1 MRKNKTVQRIIRYR
15 NRELRTQLFR
25 LSPFWWAIIIFVI
38 ALLLLFLSFLIYDY
52 SDWTSGA
59 LVSTSCGCFTGLVF
73 YFLSNIRNNKVAKL
87 QKEYKQLKDVLDVI
101 RNITNIANCYKL
113 KALYGSKRDIF
124 EDRENVYLWIDELE
138 LARNQL
144 PIELYDILPEKGYD
158 PVDRDNLNNYRESL
172 YNSNETNLI
181 ESTILDIHTELLPLA
196 DKMQELY
203 REREDQLMLLGKH
216 FF

>member
-1 MRKNKTVQRIIRYR
+1 MRKKQSAQRIIQHRK
-15 NRELRTQLFR
+15 REIRTQLLR
-25 LSPFWWAIIIFVI
+25 LSPLWWTIIIFMI

-52 SDWTSGA
+52 CNWASGA

-101 RNITNIANCYKL
+101 RNITNTASYYKL
-113 KALYGSKRDIF
+113 KALYGSNRDIF
-124 EDRENVYLWIDELE
+124 EDRENVYLLIDELE

-144 PIELYDILPEKGYD
+144 PLDLYDILSEKGYD
-158 PVDRDNLNNYRESL
+158 PADRDNLNNYRDSL
-172 YNSNETNLI
+172 YNSNETDVI
-181 ESTILDIHTELLPLA
+181 EATLLDIQTELLPLA

>member
-1 MRKNKTVQRIIRYR
+1 MDTKKKI
-15 NRELRTQLFR
+15 
-25 LSPFWWAIIIFVI
+25 
-38 ALLLLFLSFLIYDY
+38 
-52 SDWTSGA
+52 
-59 LVSTSCGCFTGLVF
+59 
-73 YFLSNIRNNKVAKL
+73 
-87 QKEYKQLKDVLDVI
+87 LDVALTLFSEKGYG
-101 RNITNIANCYKL
+101 NVYVSHIAEGVGIKAPSLYKHY
-113 KALYGSKRDIF
+113 KSKRDIF

-138 LARNQL
+138 LVRNQL